1 MAVVTFKIAG
11 RPYKIACADS
21 QQDHILELAQFVD
34 EKANKLLDSVGFIP
48 EAQLLAMVN
57 IIVAQ
62 ELFSAKKGQQGG
74 NTSKEDS
81 TQIIQIIDSLSTRIS
96 DLADVLKQ
104 DD

>member
-11 RPYKIACADS
+11 RPYKIACADN
-21 QQDHILELAQFVD
+21 QEDHIMELARFVD

-57 IIVAQ
+57 IIIAQ
-62 ELFSAKKGQQGG
+62 ELFSAKKGQQTGT
-74 NTSKEDS
+74 NKEDS

>member
-11 RPYKIACADS
+11 RPYKIACADN
-21 QQDHILELAQFVD
+21 QENHILELAEFVD
-34 EKANKLLDSVGFIP
+34 EKANKLLNSVGFIP

-57 IIVAQ
+57 IIIAQ
-62 ELFSAKKGQQGG
+62 ELFKKTNQGHTDE
-74 NTSKEDS
+74 NSD
-81 TQIIQIIDSLSTRIS
+81 QIIQIIDSLSTRIS

>member
-11 RPYKIACADS
+11 RPYKIACADN
-21 QQDHILELAQFVD
+21 QENHILELAEFVD
-34 EKANKLLDSVGFIP
+34 EKANKLLNSVGFIP

-57 IIVAQ
+57 IIIAQ
-62 ELFSAKKGQQGG
+62 ELFKKTNQGHTDE
-74 NTSKEDS
+74 NSD
-81 TQIIQIIDSLSTRIS
+81 QIVQIIDSLSTRIS

>member
-11 RPYKIACADS
+11 RPYKIACADN
-21 QQDHILELAQFVD
+21 QENHIMELAQYVD

-57 IIVAQ
+57 IIIAQ
-62 ELFSAKKGQQGG
+62 ELFSLKKGHGES
-74 NTSKEDS
+74 TSSKEES
-81 TQIIQIIDSLSTRIS
+81 LHIVQIIDSLSTRIS

-104 DD
+104 DN